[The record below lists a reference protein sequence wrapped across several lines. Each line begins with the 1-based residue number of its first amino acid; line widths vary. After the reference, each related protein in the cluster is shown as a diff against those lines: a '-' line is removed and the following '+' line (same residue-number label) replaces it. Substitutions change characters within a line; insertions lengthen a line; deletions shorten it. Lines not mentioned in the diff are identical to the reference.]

1 MGLSTE
7 YQLKQSNSSKTI
19 EVIPL
24 SGNNNRVF
32 GLYKNFGLD
41 EYIITN
47 QRLEEITRE
56 FKLIRADQTNIF
68 DYL

>member
-7 YQLKQSNSSKTI
+7 YQLKQSNSNKTI

-32 GLYKNFGLD
+32 GLYKHFVLD

-47 QRLEEITRE
+47 QRLEEIKRE